1 MTAWVEAVAKNDI
14 DALLKG
20 FDQVQLLLSD
30 STTYAIGDEFT
41 IADISVGPWIE
52 RIVLL
57 LEKDFFGKYDK
68 STVARVFEA
77 YKSSKYDKLRN
88 WNRRVQ
94 ERPSVKKTFLKVRLK
109 CYRYVR
115 VKLLIYA
122 LTKDTAL
129 QMYSARLSPK
139 V

>member
-1 MTAWVEAVAKNDI
+1 MGGGGSQKRHRRSPQRIRSGSVAPLEQYN
-14 DALLKG
+14 
-20 FDQVQLLLSD
+20 VRNR
-30 STTYAIGDEFT
+30 DEFT

-68 STVARVFEA
+68 GTVVRVFEA

-94 ERPSVKKTFLKVRLK
+94 ERPGVKKTFLKVSLK

-115 VKLLIYA
+115 V
-122 LTKDTAL
+122 
-129 QMYSARLSPK
+129 SC
-139 V
+139 